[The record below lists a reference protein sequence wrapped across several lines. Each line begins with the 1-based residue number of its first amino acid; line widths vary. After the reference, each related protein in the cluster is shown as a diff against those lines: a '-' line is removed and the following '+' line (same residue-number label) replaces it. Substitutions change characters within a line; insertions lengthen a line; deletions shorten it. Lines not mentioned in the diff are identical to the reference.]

1 MDEATL
7 IKLVQERTG
16 ASAKQARAAIEK
28 MGGLGAMLGSSASV
42 AETDPKKRLRMKMAE
57 KQRGRT
63 NKAAVARANEKA
75 EAKREDRELSSAEA
89 RANKRRNQKKKLRE
103 MQKKLGTVAQ
113 DSYLVAMAR
122 LHQNEYERSDDRARD
137 QNLIA
142 LYQKQQGF
150 SEKVDMAELDS
161 LLA

>member
-16 ASAKQARAAIEK
+16 ASAKQARAAMQK
-28 MGGLGAMLGSSASV
+28 MGGLGAMLGTEASA
-42 AETDPKKRLRMKMAE
+42 AETDPKKRLRMKLAE

-63 NKAAVARANEKA
+63 NRVAAARAHEKA
-75 EAKREDRELSSAEA
+75 VAKREAREVTAADA
-89 RANKRRNQKKKLRE
+89 RANKKRNQKKKLRE
-103 MQKKLGTVAQ
+103 LQKKLGAVTQ
-113 DSYLVAMAR
+113 DRYLAAMAR
-122 LHQNEYERSDDRARD
+122 LQQNDYARSDDRAAD

-150 SEKVDMAELDS
+150 TGTVDMTELDA
-161 LLA
+161 LLD